1 MSRFK
6 VGDIVQVDGRP
17 ARVVWL
23 RENANEI
30 EAMDEYIVEFIEDD
44 TGQRRFVLSSAVESK
59 QPESIHDRKPYSDS
73 RQRQT
78 H

>member
-1 MSRFK
+1 MSRFH

-30 EAMDEYIVEFIEDD
+30 EAMDEYIVEFVGE
-44 TGQRRFVLSSAVESK
+44 GQRRFVLSSAVESK

-73 RQRQT
+73 GQRQT
-78 H
+78 Q

>member
-1 MSRFK
+1 MSRFQ
-6 VGDIVQVDGRP
+6 VGDIAQVDGRP

-23 RENANEI
+23 HENANEI
-30 EAMDEYIVEFIEDD
+30 EAMDEYIVEFEDK
-44 TGQRRFVLSSAVESK
+44 QRRFVVSSAIDSK
-59 QPESIHDRKPYSDS
+59 QTESIHDRKPYSDS

>member
-1 MSRFK
+1 MPRFQ
-6 VGDIVQVDGRP
+6 VGDIIVIDGRS

-30 EAMDEYIVEFIEDD
+30 EAMDEYIVEFDQK
-44 TGQRRFVLSSAVESK
+44 QRRFVVSSALESK
-59 QPESIHDRKPYSDS
+59 QTASIHDRKPYSDGCE
-73 RQRQT
+73 REA

>member
-1 MSRFK
+1 MPRFQ
-6 VGDIVQVDGRP
+6 VGDIVTIDGRP

-30 EAMDEYIVEFIEDD
+30 EAMDEYIVEFEDK
-44 TGQRRFVLSSAVESK
+44 QRRFVLSSAVDSK
-59 QPESIHDRKPYSDS
+59 QAESIHDRKPYSDS
-73 RQRQT
+73 RQNQT

>member
-1 MSRFK
+1 MPRFH

-17 ARVVWL
+17 ARIVWL

-30 EAMDEYIVEFIEDD
+30 EAMDEYIVEFIGDEPK
-44 TGQRRFVLSSAVESK
+44 QRRFVLSSAVVS
-59 QPESIHDRKPYSDS
+59 QQTESIHDRKPYSDS
-73 RQRQT
+73 CQRET

>member
-1 MSRFK
+1 MPRFQ
-6 VGDIVQVDGRP
+6 VGDSVIIDGRP
-17 ARVVWL
+17 ALVVWL

-30 EAMDEYIVEFIEDD
+30 EAMDEYIVEFEDK
-44 TGQRRFVLSSAVESK
+44 QRRFVISSALESK
-59 QPESIHDRKPYSDS
+59 QTASIHDRKPYSDS

>member
-1 MSRFK
+1 MPRFQ
-6 VGDIVQVDGRP
+6 VGDIVTIDGRP

-30 EAMDEYIVEFIEDD
+30 EAIDEYIVEFEDK
-44 TGQRRFVLSSAVESK
+44 QRRFVLSSALELEDSK
-59 QPESIHDRKPYSDS
+59 QAESVHDRKPNSDS
-73 RQRQT
+73 RQSQT

>member
-1 MSRFK
+1 MPRFQ
-6 VGDIVQVDGRP
+6 VGDIVIIDGRS

-30 EAMDEYIVEFIEDD
+30 EPMDEYIIEFEDK
-44 TGQRRFVLSSAVESK
+44 QRRFVLSSVLESK
-59 QPESIHDRKPYSDS
+59 HAESIHDRKPYGDGCEPEA
-73 RQRQT
+73 

>member
-1 MSRFK
+1 MPRFQ
-6 VGDIVQVDGRP
+6 VGDIVIIDGRP

-30 EAMDEYIVEFIEDD
+30 EAMDEYIVEFEDK
-44 TGQRRFVLSSAVESK
+44 QRRFVLSSALDLEDSK
-59 QPESIHDRKPYSDS
+59 QTQGIHDRKPYSNS
-73 RQRQT
+73 RQSQA

>member
-1 MSRFK
+1 MPRFQ
-6 VGDIVQVDGRP
+6 VGDIVTIDGRS

-30 EAMDEYIVEFIEDD
+30 EAMDEYIVEFEDK
-44 TGQRRFVLSSAVESK
+44 QRRFVISSAVESK
-59 QPESIHDRKPYSDS
+59 QTASIHDRKTYSDS
-73 RQRQT
+73 CRRQT